1 MRYIF
6 QFNEIVLTPSFIIGI
21 KKVNY
26 KFDRLTIVFQAKK
39 LLDPFIY
46 CFYHYILTS
55 IRFFIFMYF
64 DF

>member
-39 LLDPFIY
+39 IVRSFHLLFLLLYSNIHTLLY
-46 CFYHYILTS
+46 FYV
-55 IRFFIFMYF
+55 F
-64 DF
+64 